1 MTATLR
7 LADHRDIAPVMAVM
21 IAAFDPRYGE
31 AWSAPQVLGS
41 FATGIAWAR
50 LAEADGE
57 PVGFTLCRRVGP
69 EAELLLIGVPPAAR
83 GKGYGRELLSA
94 ARRDAQI
101 RGADAL
107 FLEVRE
113 DNNPALGLYRR
124 RGFVAIGRRR
134 DYYRGPG
141 DVKFDA
147 ITLRCDL
154 AE

>member
-7 LADHRDIAPVMAVM
+7 LADGRDIAPVMAVM
-21 IAAFDPRYGE
+21 TAAFDPRYGE

-69 EAELLLIGVPPAAR
+69 EAELLLIGVPPEWR
-83 GKGYGRELLSA
+83 GKGYGTELLLA
-94 ARRDAQI
+94 ARHDAQL
-101 RGADAL
+101 RGADSL

-113 DNNPALGLYRR
+113 DNNSALGLYRR
-124 RGFVAIGRRR
+124 GGFVAIGRRR

-141 DVKFDA
+141 DTKFDA

-154 AE
+154 IE